1 MKKKTLA
8 LFGAVA
14 FAGVA
19 LASCSKAKN
28 PDDPSGDDTEGR
40 VHVADAYYSG
50 SDNSSGEVT
59 WAPKTLSEVQS
70 AYQTSGSINA
80 WITYSKTYGTTF
92 NDVIADT
99 YRTNPIDNVTY
110 SAGNT
115 LPAWKEFATKL
126 GFTAITQ
133 GSAYGSTLDDTVNY
147 NNFVAAKNAQSGQYI
162 DKNGDV
168 TDIFYNTTSNLN
180 KLGDANELVDL
191 TTYLNQQKM
200 PAFAKFLED
209 NPEIRTEITHNG
221 KIFYTPYLDGYQAIE
236 RNFMMDTTQVEK
248 LLDTA
253 LPTGTGLLAAG
264 KDGAEKGLK
273 SEPKAE
279 QFIGEDGYNYDK
291 DMQIAIVNPS
301 TSQKVTV
308 TVHKTDNILKLQNEA
323 LKNGTTGGDLIAQFK
338 TYAQAAYGDIINTY
352 YGGKISKMFTSA
364 GACYN
369 ADDLVAL
376 LRIFK
381 ANPDVLY
388 GSADVYDEVVPVFPR
403 GQANNRVENILNFG
417 ATLYGVQGRGS
428 EYDHLFFGADGKIHD
443 FDTQQSSYDM
453 LDKLH
458 ALYEE
463 GLIQA
468 NFWAGSGGSDGINNF
483 FIKKNANKS
492 TFGLM
497 EYDYIATQAAAN
509 DLKDGVGTAPSSRKT
524 SASGFDF
531 SEIQVR
537 GVAAVLSPLTYVSTE
552 QYSYDQ
558 KLDNNTGKT
567 LCRYYEENRAVK
579 NTSWSIPK
587 TSDNIET
594 AIALMDFMFTKEGW
608 EIQNFGPQGYWT
620 YVTVLGEANT
630 PVLNQAILNHFSSTG
645 IDFWNY
651 CRGFLG
657 TTQGIGHYRPTT
669 LDYQATNYY
678 AREGYANLTLAAK
691 LGVQMT
697 SRSVG
702 NAADITWHTSMPMAV
717 FSTMS
722 TEIANTYA
730 GVSTFWAQGNKATK
744 DGSQNG
750 WVAIVANGSSYASTV
765 VSANNVDYQYKDIM
779 GDQRTVKN
787 TSYLNSMASS
797 MGNAY
802 IPNEAKKA

>member
-14 FAGVA
+14 FAGIA
-19 LASCSKAKN
+19 LASCNKKPQDNNGEEEA
-28 PDDPSGDDTEGR
+28 EGR
-40 VHVADAYYSG
+40 VHVADAYYTG
-50 SDNSSGEVT
+50 TDNSSGEVT
-59 WAPKTLSEVQS
+59 WAPKTLSECAS
-70 AYQTSGSINA
+70 AYTTSGSINA
-80 WITYSKTYGTTF
+80 WITYSKTYGTTY
-92 NDVIADT
+92 NNVLGEGKST
-99 YRTNPIDNVTY
+99 TNPIDGITY
-110 SAGNT
+110 AAGNT
-115 LPAWKEFATKL
+115 LPAWKAFAEKL
-126 GFTAITQ
+126 NFTAITQ
-133 GSAYGSTLDDTVNY
+133 GSSYGATIDDAQSY
-147 NNFVAAKNAQSGQYI
+147 KDFKAAKQSDGTYK
-162 DKNGDV
+162 DKNNDV
-168 TDIFYNTTSNLN
+168 ADVFYNTTPNLN
-180 KLGDANELVDL
+180 ELGDQNELVDL
-191 TTYLNQQKM
+191 TSYLSSGKM
-200 PAFAKFLED
+200 PAFKKFLDD
-209 NPEIRTEITHNG
+209 NPEIRTELTHNG

-236 RNFMMDTTQVEK
+236 RNFVMDTTQVEK
-248 LLDTA
+248 LLDDA

-264 KDGAEKGLK
+264 KDGADKGLK

-279 QFIGEDGYNYDK
+279 QFIGEDGYNYDS

-301 TSQKVTV
+301 NNQKVTV
-308 TVHKTDNILKLQNEA
+308 TVKKTDNILKLQNES
-323 LKNGTTGGDLIAQFK
+323 LKNGCTGADLITQFK
-338 TYAQAAYGDIINTY
+338 TYAQAAYGDIITQY
-352 YGGKISKMFTSA
+352 YGGKISKMFTSV

-443 FDTQQSSYDM
+443 FDTQQASYDM
-453 LDKLH
+453 LDKLS
-458 ALYEE
+458 ALYSE

-483 FIKKNANKS
+483 FIKKNAGKS

-497 EYDYIATQAAAN
+497 EYDYIATQAASN
-509 DLKDGVGTAPSSRKT
+509 DLKDGVGTASTSRKT
-524 SASGFDF
+524 SASGFNFADV
-531 SEIQVR
+531 QVR
-537 GVAAVLSPLTYVSTE
+537 GVTAILSPLTYVSSKS
-552 QYSYDQ
+552 YSYDQ
-558 KLDNNTGKT
+558 KLDNNTGKE
-567 LCRYYEENRAVK
+567 LVRYYEENRAVK
-579 NTSWSIPK
+579 TTSWAIPK
-587 TSDNIET
+587 SSDNIDT

-608 EIQNFGPQGYWT
+608 EIQNFGPEGYWE
-620 YVTVLGEANT
+620 YGTVLGEANT
-630 PVLNQAILNHFSSTG
+630 PILNQQILNHFSSSG

-678 AREGYANLTLAAK
+678 ARGGYDNLVVASK
-691 LGVQMT
+691 VGVQMT
-697 SRSVG
+697 SRAVG

-717 FSTMS
+717 FSKMT

-730 GVSTFWAQGNKATK
+730 GVTQFWAQAGKAAS

-750 WVAIVANGSSYASTV
+750 WVAIVANGSGYTNTV
-765 VSANNVDYQYKDIM
+765 ISANNVDYGYKDIL
-779 GDQRTVKN
+779 DQRATKN
-787 TSYLNSMASS
+787 TSYLNTMAGY